1 MGILGIGFLSFA
13 NRFPNSTTKT
23 GMDVLLICTL
33 IISVLF
39 IVVMLVFETYQIV
52 RRRRNKGG
60 NKDGD
65 KDGNKD
71 GNEDVSFSS
80 VEQEE
85 RVEDEV
91 AVVASVP
98 NTSSS
103 LSSGS
108 PEEDVEKG
116 GAGEKE
122 KTANPAL
129 VYVDTLLEKALDE
142 AVGEVN
148 SVESAL
154 ALLDSVVTGVQLS
167 DHDNWED
174 DQALHGDI
182 GLLGISRHL
191 PDVSESCG
199 DESCGDE
206 SCGDESCGDGDG
218 DDDDD
223 DDFTF
228 VTVDSD
234 SESESSS
241 IARRTS

>member
-65 KDGNKD
+65 KDGDKG

-103 LSSGS
+103 SSSGS
-108 PEEDVEKG
+108 PEEDVEQG

-129 VYVDTLLEKALDE
+129 VYVDTLLEKAFDE

-148 SVESAL
+148 SV
-154 ALLDSVVTGVQLS
+154 
-167 DHDNWED
+167 
-174 DQALHGDI
+174 
-182 GLLGISRHL
+182 
-191 PDVSESCG
+191 
-199 DESCGDE
+199 
-206 SCGDESCGDGDG
+206 
-218 DDDDD
+218 
-223 DDFTF
+223 
-228 VTVDSD
+228 
-234 SESESSS
+234 
-241 IARRTS
+241 